1 MIPILCQSCDQ
12 HVLWLD
18 PLKLAWPLTGEMFT
32 AIEPNYHMPSGK
44 IGTDGFHCGVC
55 FSPIFRWN
63 AGTGV
68 MGEWLNVRGAD
79 GRPKLIKTS
88 DLIEKWK
95 NVPRA
100 KVLDA
105 NEKRNLDGSPYVAG
119 ASGQGSTK
127 KVVKGR
133 RAKTRPNPTGK
144 TFTNKGHKP
153 APLPPEI
160 KQVMNQVQQGQSE
173 EPAAVTKDELLT
185 ERQDTERER
194 NALSRRTA
202 NLRPA
207 EGYQAP
213 K

>member
-44 IGTDGFHCGVC
+44 IGTDGFHCGIC
-55 FSPIFRWN
+55 FGPIFRWN

-79 GRPKLIKTS
+79 GRPNLIKTS

-95 NVPRA
+95 DGPRPA
-100 KVLDA
+100 VKESIRESEARVRGA
-105 NEKRNLDGSPYVAG
+105 GKAVKTAPPGQKRNKVAPRQ
-119 ASGQGSTK
+119 ASGKRFK
-127 KVVKGR
+127 KPGK
-133 RAKTRPNPTGK
+133 RPTV
-144 TFTNKGHKP
+144 
-153 APLPPEI
+153 PPELAPI
-160 KQVMNQVQQGQSE
+160 IAQVQQGQSE
-173 EPAAVTKDELLT
+173 EPATVTKDEFLT
-185 ERQDTERER
+185 ERQETERER
-194 NALSRRTA
+194 NALSRRKA
-202 NLRPA
+202 NLRPG

-213 K
+213 PK